1 MAHASSRSSVHACV
15 RTARSHSH
23 GRRSALSSIV
33 AFAIGGAPTTFS
45 KCIIR
50 LCLRQGGAVGL
61 SPGVKYHTPFS
72 SSILSPSLWHMLT
85 QQPPFHCEN
94 DLSPTYSVSDCFFI
108 FQWKVCGPSKQQ
120 QLRHGHGDP

>member
-1 MAHASSRSSVHACV
+1 MRACV
-15 RTARSHSH
+15 LRGPRRRRAR
-23 GRRSALSSIV
+23 ALLGAGAQRSIV

-45 KCIIR
+45 MCIAFSTPW
-50 LCLRQGGAVGL
+50 RQGGDVGFF
-61 SPGVKYHTPFS
+61 PGVKYHTPFS